1 MGLLFDTQ
9 VGLSEKLFVH
19 KLSELFIDKL
29 NKLSEKL
36 FVDRKFVVKH
46 IRSKH
51 QQVLQA
57 EQDKIQDEI
66 YYYNFRKVWDAE
78 RQQHEQEIQAEA
90 LR

>member
-1 MGLLFDTQ
+1 MH
-9 VGLSEKLFVH
+9 VH
-19 KLSELFIDKL
+19 AFSWACTLTRRWG

-51 QQVLQA
+51 QHILQA
-57 EQDKIQDEI
+57 EIHDEI
-66 YYYNFRKVWDAE
+66 YYYNFQKVRDAK
-78 RQQHEQEIQAEA
+78 RQQREQEIQAEA